1 MAQRLDEMT
10 TTNYIIVKEHKER
23 IGTTTRHLKWCDYFT
38 KAGVLSGIPW
48 MLDLHLSARC
58 TPRLAKHGSSK
69 AVALIKIGHLQPAV
83 ANIPVIFSGFLRDSH
98 VASKDFLQDNP
109 VVPKD
114 FLQDILPE
122 NLKLERF
129 FLEICWKLRCS
140 RLIRIVT
147 TSKKCLN
154 S

>member
-1 MAQRLDEMT
+1 MAQQLDEMT
-10 TTNYIIVKEHKER
+10 ITNYTIVNEHRER
-23 IGTTTRHLKWCDYFT
+23 VSTTTHPLKWCNYFT
-38 KAGVLSGIPW
+38 QAGVLSGTSW

-69 AVALIKIGHLQPAV
+69 AVALNKIGHLQPAV
-83 ANIPVIFSGFLRDSH
+83 AYIPVIFSDFLRDSH
-98 VASKDFLQDNP
+98 VASKDFLHDSP

-129 FLEICWKLRCS
+129 FLEICWK
-140 RLIRIVT
+140 VT
-147 TSKKCLN
+147 LQPTDPYRYDK
-154 S
+154 